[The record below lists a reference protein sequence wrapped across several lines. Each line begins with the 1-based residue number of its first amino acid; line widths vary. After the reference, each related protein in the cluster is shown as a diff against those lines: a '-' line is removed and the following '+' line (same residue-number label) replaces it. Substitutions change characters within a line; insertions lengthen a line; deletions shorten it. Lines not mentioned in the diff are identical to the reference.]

1 MVRPRRL
8 ELQRGEWSDMPSSI
22 ARKSIWGIIVVAAI
36 AVIVVAAL
44 PWIASTRLVRDR
56 IALEMSALSG
66 YRVELANAPEVHIW
80 PTFRAVLNDVSL
92 SDWDDPGRRPVLDAE
107 SVELELSPI
116 AALQGNV
123 RIASARLVRP
133 VLYVREVAPDRYA
146 PVAPRFGRVRQA
158 IDGARVLVEA
168 NPQNPDSSALA
179 DDSLGTIEF
188 SDGQI
193 VDLGGQSAA
202 MLTGLAGAIE
212 WSELDDAASLSVTGV
227 WRGENFSL
235 DASSGRP
242 LILFAGGSAP
252 LSFNL
257 RAAPASGSFE
267 GVANLSGASYLNG
280 QLSFSSPSL
289 RRMLEWSRTD
299 VPPGA
304 SSGSIAVSGRI
315 SGTENR
321 FKLDNAEIT
330 LDGNGGRGVL
340 ELSLA
345 RAVPA
350 ISGTLAFDQLDLRSF
365 LSAFTP
371 FTPGSDSTPSAIDI
385 AFAEKYNLD
394 LRLSAANAGAGDLTF
409 ANVAATAQV
418 KGNLTSFD
426 ISDASVF
433 GGTVQAGVR
442 YDRNG
447 EGGNLDVKL
456 LASDIDT
463 AAAASLLKPI
473 KQMPAGKATVSL
485 LLKGPGRDRES
496 FLDTATGTF
505 SMTFGPGTV
514 NGFDMNAFL
523 KRVGQGGFFPLRE
536 VANGSVAVDRAEVRA
551 TLADGAA
558 RIETAAIRL
567 GERSVTL
574 SGVVPYVEGGLAL
587 SGAVL
592 ATKAAA
598 DQSDVAE
605 ASFFVG
611 GSWSSPFV
619 SPMFSGAAIDAPR
632 IGQSD

>member
-1 MVRPRRL
+1 
-8 ELQRGEWSDMPSSI
+8 MPSSI
-22 ARKSIWGIIVVAAI
+22 VRKSIWGIIVVAAI
-36 AVIVVAAL
+36 VVLVVAAL

-66 YRVELANAPEVHIW
+66 YRVELASGPDVHIW

-92 SDWDDPGRRPVLDAE
+92 SDWDDPEKRPVLDAE

-133 VLYVREVAPDRYA
+133 VLYVSEVAPDRYA
-146 PVAPRFGRVRQA
+146 PVAPRFGRVRNA
-158 IDGARVLVEA
+158 IEGARALVKA
-168 NPQNPDSSALA
+168 NPQKPDLSALA
-179 DDSLGTIEF
+179 DDSFGTVEF

-193 VDLGGQSAA
+193 VDLGGGTDAA

-212 WSELDDAASLSVTGV
+212 WGEFDEAASLSATGV

-235 DASSGRP
+235 DVSSGRP

-257 RAAPASGSFE
+257 KAAPASGSFE
-267 GVANLSGASYLNG
+267 GVANLSRASYLNG
-280 QLSFSSPSL
+280 QVTVSSPSL
-289 RRMLEWSRTD
+289 RRVLEWSRTD

-304 SSGSIAVSGRI
+304 GTGSIAVSGRI
-315 SGTENR
+315 SGNKSR

-330 LDGNGGRGVL
+330 LDGNPGRGVL

-350 ISGTLAFDQLDLRSF
+350 ISGTLAFDQLDLRAF

-371 FTPGSDSTPSAIDI
+371 FTPGSDSAPSAIDI

-394 LRLSAANAGAGDLTF
+394 LRLSAANASAGELAF
-409 ANVAATAQV
+409 SNVAATAQV

-433 GGTVQAGVR
+433 GGTLQAGVR

-463 AAAASLLKPI
+463 AAAAALIKPV

-485 LLKGPGRDRES
+485 LLKGPGRDRAS
-496 FLDTATGTF
+496 FLDTAAGTF

-523 KRVGQGGFFPLRE
+523 KRVGQGGFFPLRD
-536 VANGSVAVDRAEVRA
+536 VASGSVPVDRAEVRA
-551 TLADGAA
+551 TLADGTA
-558 RIETAAIRL
+558 RIETAEIRL

-574 SGVVPYVEGGLAL
+574 SGVVPYVGGGLAL
-587 SGAVL
+587 SGAVV
-592 ATKAAA
+592 AAKTSA
-598 DQSDVAE
+598 DQPDAAE

-611 GSWSSPFV
+611 GSWSAPFV
-619 SPMFSGAAIDAPR
+619 SPIFSGTGFDTPR